1 MQELIVI
8 VVASTLAGVG
18 TGFAGLSAAV
28 FIAPMLTVFLNVD
41 TYEAVGV
48 ALAADVLASA
58 FSAVTYAKHGNID
71 LRRGKVLAL
80 SVFACTIIGS
90 MVSFLFLNLSIG
102 NSVMTYWMIAATL
115 VLGIHFILQFG
126 KREEKDKLRRSFPA
140 LAVSLLGGAYIGFVC
155 GVQGTGG
162 GLMLLFVLNT
172 LLRFE
177 FRTAVGT
184 SVCIM
189 SVTALIGAGTH
200 FAINGLPDLKLLVL
214 CAVVTLITAELA
226 AVLAN
231 RMKPRVL
238 KLWTGILMTGSG
250 VIMLLE
256 KLV

>member
-1 MQELIVI
+1 MQELIVVI
-8 VVASTLAGVG
+8 VASTLAGVG

-28 FIAPMLTVFLNVD
+28 FIAPMLTVFLKVD

-71 LRRGKVLAL
+71 LKRGKVLAL
-80 SVFACTIIGS
+80 SVFGCTVIGS
-90 MVSFLFLNLSIG
+90 MISYLFLKLSFG
-102 NSVMTYWMIAATL
+102 NSFMTYWMIAATL
-115 VLGIHFILQFG
+115 VLGIHFILQFR
-126 KREEKDKLRRSFPA
+126 KSEKKETICHSLPDF
-140 LAVSLLGGAYIGFVC
+140 AVSLLGGAYIGFIC

-162 GLMLLFVLNT
+162 GLMMLFVLNT
-172 LLRFE
+172 LLQFE

-189 SVTALIGAGTH
+189 SITALIGAGTH
-200 FAINGLPDLKLLVL
+200 FAVNGLPNLRLLIL
-214 CAVVTLITAELA
+214 CVIVTLVTAELA
-226 AVLAN
+226 AVFAN

-238 KLWTGILMTGSG
+238 KLWTGILMTASS